1 VHQYSKIVLHTHLLQ
16 TNTLYNALL
25 PLLVG
30 RLLTVAVGDVVV
42 MVVVIGTEKNEK
54 ARLNN
59 GGLSIPLETTSDVA
73 SLL

>member
-1 VHQYSKIVLHTHLLQ
+1 
-16 TNTLYNALL
+16 
-25 PLLVG
+25 
-30 RLLTVAVGDVVV
+30 LTVAVGDVVV